1 MIYNLHNDNERNPMP
16 NWVFNTLTIQG
27 NKSEVDYI
35 KNRLNA
41 PFTMEHKSW
50 NPKTHT
56 LELAT
61 STYSNPVFSFWNI
74 TRPEDLEAYN
84 TTPEHTPGETI
95 SKMFSGNDWYS
106 WNVRNWG
113 TKWDVAVGDSNEYPD
128 TVLVEHKSEG
138 EDQWLVYKF
147 DTAWSPPV
155 SALESLSELVPNCV
169 VTLDWQE
176 EQGFG
181 GQIEFVRGDI
191 TAESDYESRCY
202 DCDAIDTMEYC
213 ENDCGQICSKCNNL
227 GEADL
232 DCVAECQDHKIY
244 LETNVPDYRK
254 ADL

>member
-1 MIYNLHNDNERNPMP
+1 MP

-35 KNRLNA
+35 KDKLNE
-41 PFTMEHKSW
+41 PFTRQYDNWNMETQKMEIQE
-50 NPKTHT
+50 T
-56 LELAT
+56 
-61 STYSNPVFSFWNI
+61 TYSNPVFSFWNI
-74 TRPEDLEAYN
+74 VRPTDLESYVKQ
-84 TTPEHTPGETI
+84 PEHSTGQTI
-95 SKMFSGNDWYS
+95 SEIFSGNDWYS

-113 TKWDVAVGDSNEYPD
+113 TKWDVAVSDNNKYTD

-181 GQIEFVRGDI
+181 GQIEFIRGDV